1 VFDGMLNRNATLV
14 AFTVAVTTILIV
26 SSILPASA
34 QLSQWR
40 SLNPTRNGVPV
51 PPPPPYLFSVQMLGP
66 NYGWAVGGDCDIYAT
81 LPVGVCNG
89 FALFW
94 DGARWR
100 NVLVPVLAGT
110 LASVFIVSQNDVWAV
125 GTRNVIGPGGIAT
138 VLHWDGVSWVQLPP
152 PPASVLDLFGVFM
165 MPGGTDGWL
174 VGTAAAVPGATNVL
188 RWSGMWP
195 TGALTPLPL
204 PLAAPG
210 DAFPD
215 VLRSVYL
222 LSSTHGW
229 IVGSATVG
237 APVDPRIFRWDG
249 AGWLNVQAP
258 PLLGD
263 LLSVYSVSLTD
274 AWAVGETNT
283 IIRWNGASWTG
294 PMVAPT
300 VGLGVN
306 YYSIRMVS
314 ATDGWIAGI
323 VNPTSNEGLLLRWD
337 GTAWSIIRSYVI
349 ANLYSIF
356 LLPGGAEGAAVGD
369 AETIIHWS
377 GSTWFARTSPTA
389 LNLNAISMVTTN
401 DGWAVGDFGN
411 IFRYDGRSW
420 SHYETLPSG
429 QALMGLH
436 MRTSTDGWAVGDF
449 PAALFPPTIL
459 HWSGAAWTVVSPS
472 GVALSEAL
480 NAVDA
485 VSATEAW
492 AVGTGNTGPATML
505 KWDGSIWTSVP
516 SGTVPGA
523 VLNSID
529 MLSSS
534 DGWAV
539 GCAAAPCTNLNAII
553 VRWNGLAWAPV
564 TPPPAIGG
572 LNDIFMLSPTDGWA
586 VGTTAFDGQA
596 TIIHWDGVQ
605 WRRVPA
611 PPTGAFGP
619 GVGLNSLHMLSP
631 ADGWAVGLN
640 VIPPPPGLS
649 LILHWDGTT
658 WDVVATAPVPPNMV
672 PILRSVFMI
681 TSLDG
686 WIVSDQGLILHYGP
700 ESVPGT
706 TTSTSTIIQTTTSTT
721 ITTATSSTFTTP
733 TSTTAPSTWGV
744 PGYPIESILAGL
756 VAGVAV
762 LAVLRHRPRRRS

>member
-1 VFDGMLNRNATLV
+1 MLKQNKKFV
-14 AFTVAVTTILIV
+14 VFTVAVITILIV

-40 SLNPTRNGVPV
+40 SLNPTRDGVLALPA
-51 PPPPPYLFSVQMLGP
+51 PFLFSVQMLAP
-66 NYGWAVGGDCDIYAT
+66 NYGWAVGGSCNIYAVV
-81 LPVGVCNG
+81 PVPGGGCKG

-100 NVLVPVLAGT
+100 NVLVPVGAGT

-125 GTRNVIGPGGIAT
+125 GTRNIVAGAAT
-138 VLHWDGVSWVQLPP
+138 ILHWDGVSWVQLPP
-152 PPASVLDLFGVFM
+152 PVGSVLDLFGVFM

-174 VGTAAAVPGATNVL
+174 VGSAAGGTNVL

-195 TGALTPLPL
+195 TGALS
-204 PLAAPG
+204 AAPALG
-210 DAFPD
+210 AGPD

-237 APVDPRIFRWDG
+237 GAVDPSIYRWDG
-249 AGWLNVQAP
+249 AGWLAVAP
-258 PLLGD
+258 PPGSGD

-300 VGLGVN
+300 VGAVN
-306 YYSIRMVS
+306 YHSIRLVS
-314 ATDGWIAGI
+314 ATDGWIAGTL
-323 VNPTSNEGLLLRWD
+323 NPTSNEGLLLRWD
-337 GTAWSIIRSYVI
+337 GTAWSIIRSYVTV
-349 ANLYSIF
+349 NLNNIF

-377 GSTWFARTSPTA
+377 GSIWFAQTSPTFFG
-389 LNLNAISMVTTN
+389 LNAISMVATN
-401 DGWAVGDFGN
+401 DGWAVGDLGN
-411 IFRYDGRSW
+411 IFKYDGRSW

-429 QALMGLH
+429 VPLMGLH
-436 MRTSTDGWAVGDF
+436 MRTSTDGWAVGDS
-449 PAALFPPTIL
+449 PGAGFPPTIL
-459 HWSGAAWTVVSPS
+459 HWSGTAWTVVSPS
-472 GVALSEAL
+472 GVALGQAL
-480 NAVDA
+480 LAVDA
-485 VSATEAW
+485 VSATETW
-492 AVGTGNTGPATML
+492 AVGTGGASPATML
-505 KWDGSIWTSVP
+505 KWDGSIWASVP
-516 SGTVPGA
+516 SGTPVGA
-523 VLNSID
+523 VLTSID

-539 GCAAAPCTNLNAII
+539 GCAAAPCTNVNAII
-553 VRWNGLAWAPV
+553 VRWNGLAWSPV
-564 TPPPAIGG
+564 TLPPNTGG

-586 VGTTAFDGQA
+586 VGVTALDGQA

-611 PPTGAFGP
+611 PSTGAGA
-619 GVGLNSLHMLSP
+619 GGGLNSLHMLSP
-631 ADGWAVGLN
+631 ADGWAVGFN
-640 VIPPPPGLS
+640 AITGLS

-658 WDVVATAPVPPNMV
+658 WDVVATAPVPPTMV
-672 PILRSVFMI
+672 PFLLSVFMI

-686 WIVSDQGLILHYGP
+686 WIVAAQGLILHYGP

-706 TTSTSTIIQTTTSTT
+706 TTSTSTITVTSSTTTTTTGSSTT
-721 ITTATSSTFTTP
+721 FTTSSSTTFTTP
-733 TSTTAPSTWGV
+733 PGPGI
-744 PGYPIESILAGL
+744 PGYPTESIIAGL
-756 VAGVAV
+756 MAGVAV
-762 LAVLRHRPRRRS
+762 LAVLRNRPRRRS

>member
-1 VFDGMLNRNATLV
+1 MLSRNKRFV
-14 AFTVAVTTILIV
+14 VFTVAVITILIV

-40 SLNPTRNGVPV
+40 SLNPTRNGVPALPG
-51 PPPPPYLFSVQMLGP
+51 PPFAPFLFSVQMLGP
-66 NYGWAVGGDCDIYAT
+66 NYGWAVGGSCNIYAADP
-81 LPVGVCNG
+81 LAVPPCNG

-125 GTRNVIGPGGIAT
+125 GTRNAVAGPGAVAT
-138 VLHWDGVSWVQLPP
+138 ILHWDGVTWVQLPP
-152 PPASVLDLFGVFM
+152 PPGPAVQDLFGVFM

-174 VGTAAAVPGATNVL
+174 VGSALAGGTNVL

-195 TGALTPLPL
+195 TGALSPAPALPTPI
-204 PLAAPG
+204 A
-210 DAFPD
+210 PD

-229 IVGSATVG
+229 IVGSTVG
-237 APVDPRIFRWDG
+237 AVPTIYKWDG
-249 AGWLNVQAP
+249 AGWLGVLP
-258 PLLGD
+258 PLGAGV
-263 LLSVYSVSLTD
+263 LLSVYSVSMTD
-274 AWAVGETNT
+274 AWAVGAGST

-300 VGLGVN
+300 GLGVD
-306 YYSIRMVS
+306 YHSVRMVS
-314 ATDGWIAGI
+314 ATDGWIAGTL
-323 VNPTSNEGLLLRWD
+323 NPITLEGLLLRWD
-337 GTAWSIIRSYVI
+337 GTAWSIIRSYVTV
-349 ANLYSIF
+349 NLNSIF

-369 AETIIHWS
+369 AETIIHWL
-377 GSTWFARTSPTA
+377 GSTWFAQTSPTFFG
-389 LNLNAISMVTTN
+389 LHAISMVTTN
-401 DGWAVGDFGN
+401 DGWAVGAGGN

-429 QALMGLH
+429 VALMGLQ
-436 MRTSTDGWAVGDF
+436 MRTSTDGWAVGNS
-449 PAALFPPTIL
+449 PGALFPPTIL
-459 HWSGAAWTVVSPS
+459 HWDGAAWTVVSPA
-472 GVALSEAL
+472 GVALNQAL
-480 NAVDA
+480 LAVDA
-485 VSATEAW
+485 VSATEGW
-492 AVGTGNTGPATML
+492 AVGTGALPATPATML
-505 KWDGSIWTSVP
+505 RWDGSIWASVP
-516 SGTVPGA
+516 SATPFGA

-529 MLSSS
+529 MLGSS

-539 GCAAAPCTNLNAII
+539 GCAAACTNANGII

-564 TPPPAIGG
+564 FLPAGTGG

-586 VGTTAFDGQA
+586 VGTTAADGQA

-619 GVGLNSLHMLSP
+619 GVGLNSLHMLSST
-631 ADGWAVGLN
+631 DGWAVGLN
-640 VIPPPPGLS
+640 NNVIPALS

-658 WDVVATAPVPPNMV
+658 WDVVATSPVPVNMV
-672 PILRSVFMI
+672 PVLNSVFMI
-681 TSLDG
+681 NSLDG
-686 WIVSDQGLILHYGP
+686 WIVADQGLILHYGP

-706 TTSTSTIIQTTTSTT
+706 TTSLSTVIQTTTSTT
-721 ITTATSSTFTTP
+721 IETTTSTSVSSTTSSGVTTA
-733 TSTTAPSTWGV
+733 ASTWGV
-744 PGYPIESILAGL
+744 PGFPIESILAGL

>member
-1 VFDGMLNRNATLV
+1 MLKQNKKFV
-14 AFTVAVTTILIV
+14 AFTAAVVTILIV

-40 SLNPTRNGVPV
+40 SLNPTRDGVLALPA
-51 PPPPPYLFSVQMLGP
+51 PFLFSVQMLGP
-66 NYGWAVGGDCDIYAT
+66 NYGWAVGGSCDIYAVV
-81 LPVGVCNG
+81 PVPIGGCTG

-100 NVLVPVLAGT
+100 NVLVPVGAGT

-125 GTRNVIGPGGIAT
+125 GTRNIVAGAAT
-138 VLHWDGVSWVQLPP
+138 ILHWDGVSWVQLPP
-152 PPASVLDLFGVFM
+152 PAVSVQDLFGVFM

-174 VGTAAAVPGATNVL
+174 VGSAAAAGTNVL

-195 TGALTPLPL
+195 TGALS
-204 PLAAPG
+204 AAPALG
-210 DAFPD
+210 AGPD

-237 APVDPRIFRWDG
+237 GAVDPSIYRWDG
-249 AGWLNVQAP
+249 AGWLAVAP
-258 PLLGD
+258 PPGSGD
-263 LLSVYSVSLTD
+263 LLSVYSVSMTD

-300 VGLGVN
+300 VGLVN
-306 YYSIRMVS
+306 YHSIRLVS
-314 ATDGWIAGI
+314 ATDGWIAGTL
-323 VNPTSNEGLLLRWD
+323 NPTSNEGLLLRWD
-337 GTAWSIIRSYVI
+337 GTAWSIIRSYVTV
-349 ANLYSIF
+349 NLNNIF

-369 AETIIHWS
+369 AETIIHWI
-377 GSTWFARTSPTA
+377 GSTWFAQTSPTFFG
-389 LNLNAISMVTTN
+389 LNAISMVATN
-401 DGWAVGDFGN
+401 DGWAVGALGN
-411 IFRYDGRSW
+411 IFKYDGRSW

-429 QALMGLH
+429 VPLMGLQ
-436 MRTSTDGWAVGDF
+436 MRTSTDGWAVGDS
-449 PAALFPPTIL
+449 PGAGFPPTIL
-459 HWSGAAWTVVSPS
+459 HWSGTAWTVVSPS
-472 GVALSEAL
+472 GVALGQAL
-480 NAVDA
+480 LAVDA
-485 VSATEAW
+485 VSATESW
-492 AVGTGNTGPATML
+492 AVGTGGASPATML
-505 KWDGSIWTSVP
+505 KWDGSIWASVP
-516 SGTVPGA
+516 SGTPVGA
-523 VLNSID
+523 VLTSID

-539 GCAAAPCTNLNAII
+539 GCAAAPCTSINAII
-553 VRWNGLAWAPV
+553 VRWNGLAWSPV
-564 TPPPAIGG
+564 TLPLNTGG

-586 VGTTAFDGQA
+586 VGVTAFDGQA

-611 PPTGAFGP
+611 PPTGAFGA
-619 GVGLNSLHMLSP
+619 GGGLNSLHMLSP
-631 ADGWAVGLN
+631 ADGWAVGFN
-640 VIPPPPGLS
+640 AITGLS

-658 WDVVATAPVPPNMV
+658 WDVVSTAPVPPTMV
-672 PILRSVFMI
+672 PFLLSVFMI
-681 TSLDG
+681 NSLDG
-686 WIVSDQGLILHYGP
+686 WIVANQGLILHYGP

-756 VAGVAV
+756 VAGVAM